1 MVVWE
6 AGWFPSKKKKK
17 KESIKP
23 DKAVKTNHWK
33 ALEQDQRQ
41 MTNWD
46 VFNLEKLL
54 LYQNGQESVAFSLRS
69 STCPPAPHLSSGDK
83 NPSFTCGN
91 DGLVGWLFVKTSHQ
105 LEVTDLVW
113 NGVMRTCRLWVK
125 GHGIETQVQDPSEN
139 LQLYWLENVTSAQSG
154 SKVTQAG

>member
-91 DGLVGWLFVKTSHQ
+91 DGLVGCCLWKPATSWKWQ
-105 LEVTDLVW
+105 IWSGMGWWELAVYGLK
-113 NGVMRTCRLWVK
+113 VMESRPK
-125 GHGIETQVQDPSEN
+125 FKTQVKICSFTG
-139 LQLYWLENVTSAQSG
+139 LRM
-154 SKVTQAG
+154 